1 MSAALGKKVKEKKAS
16 GSDVLQQCSSP
27 PAPLTP
33 TGHTCFYLLTTS
45 HAEQC
50 WRTPIL
56 QLLLWYDCES
66 YLGKAITAG
75 TFWPEQH
82 TDETELQRV
91 TAFLTSCTR
100 SKLFNK
106 KSQHVPVKSCRDA
119 FWTHLPNS
127 LIGCYF
133 TSPRWGLPSL
143 TIHALDF
150 FLFRYFS
157 VDTICE
163 QWEQDRRTDTH

>member
-1 MSAALGKKVKEKKAS
+1 MCYSNAALLQHLWLPQVTHSLLPAHYQPCWAMLEDSHPAAVTVIRLWVLS
-16 GSDVLQQCSSP
+16 GNS
-27 PAPLTP
+27 
-33 TGHTCFYLLTTS
+33 
-45 HAEQC
+45 E
-50 WRTPIL
+50 
-56 QLLLWYDCES
+56 
-66 YLGKAITAG
+66 KAITAG